1 MTLTQMRP
9 PAGLGNG
16 REMVEFISLHAV
28 SSISAL
34 RARLMIEEIA
44 SAYLSEADGNAS
56 LALRRAIDDALAD
69 LSEME
74 RLVSRGYAGGYVRR
88 RAARRASEVAK

>member
-1 MTLTQMRP
+1 MSE
-9 PAGLGNG
+9 AG
-16 REMVEFISLHAV
+16 REPSRAEAHAFDRV
-28 SSISAL
+28 
-34 RARLMIEEIA
+34 EEIA

-56 LALRRAIDDALAD
+56 LALMRAIDDALAD

-74 RLVSRGYAGGYVRR
+74 RLVSRGYADGYVRR